1 MFVIKLLKITKKKKN
16 EGEEGKINI
25 NYLDLTNLSSIF
37 VNEKD
42 KDSNFINEETFEE
55 FDI

>member
-1 MFVIKLLKITKKKKN
+1 MKEKKVKK
-16 EGEEGKINI
+16 NI